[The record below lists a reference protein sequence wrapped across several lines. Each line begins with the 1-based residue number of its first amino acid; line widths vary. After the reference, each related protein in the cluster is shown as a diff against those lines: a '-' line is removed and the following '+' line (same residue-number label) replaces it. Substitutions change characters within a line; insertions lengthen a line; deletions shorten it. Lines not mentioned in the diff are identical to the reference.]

1 MMRQSSEPCT
11 GSVVVAPPLSRCADY
26 LPSYPLR
33 LVGSMAATSNSL
45 YEPTNFYGF
54 GGLFDPYV
62 APCGTR
68 LSTGATYMPRIEN
81 TGLSAT

>member
-33 LVGSMAATSNSL
+33 LVASMAATSNLL
-45 YEPTNFYGF
+45 YKTTNFYGF
-54 GGLFDPYV
+54 EGHLDPYV
-62 APCGTR
+62 APCEAQ
-68 LSTGATYMPRIEN
+68 LSTGATYSPRIEN
-81 TGLSAT
+81 TGLSAI